1 MITYRG
7 PSIPISWGCVSPAI
21 GKALRAVGLS
31 VALVVILA
39 CAAEA
44 AAPSPAAATAF
55 IRTTADR
62 MIAVVD
68 SNDDPLAKRAALQKV
83 IDTSMS
89 TAQIAR
95 FCLVL
100 LCHKMRR
107 FAWCWQHGQRMIVR
121 AMAFAMVIRTDVI
134 EFGTWRSGRIG
145 GSSGSV
151 TVG

>member
-1 MITYRG
+1 LAVLARAGMDGIRG
-7 PSIPISWGCVSPAI
+7 ATRSG
-21 GKALRAVGLS
+21 RYQ
-31 VALVVILA
+31 
-39 CAAEA
+39 EA
-44 AAPSPAAATAF
+44 
-55 IRTTADR
+55 
-62 MIAVVD
+62 
-68 SNDDPLAKRAALQKV
+68 
-83 IDTSMS
+83 
-89 TAQIAR
+89 
-95 FCLVL
+95 LVL